1 LNPCQYIGDKIFKEI
16 VENPPALAIKG
27 GMINNGVSSELDE
40 LRSIAHSGKNYLAQL
55 QQKEAETTGI
65 SSLRIGFNNVF
76 GYYLE
81 VTNSHKNKVP
91 SAWMRKQTLAN
102 AERYITPEL
111 KDYEEKITGAEE
123 KILQIEWQIYEALMN
138 ELMDYLAPIQT
149 NGNILAILDC
159 TCCFAYNAIQHQYKK
174 PELHEGEE
182 MIIKDGRHPVIER
195 NLPVG
200 ETYISNDLELNK
212 NEQQI
217 IILTGPNMS
226 GKSALLRQ
234 TALITL
240 MAHAGSFVP
249 ANEAKI
255 PLTDKIFT
263 RVGAS
268 DNLSG
273 GESTFMV
280 EMNETAS
287 IINNMTP
294 RSLIL
299 LDEIGRGTSTYD
311 GISIAWSIAEYL
323 HSSPHKPKTLF
334 ATHYHELNE
343 LEEKFPGVKNYH
355 ITNKQA
361 GNKIIFLRKL
371 ARGGSTHSF
380 GIHVAK
386 MAGMPA
392 ALVERANEIL
402 KHLET
407 QHVDEGQDTGN
418 HEAAGSTSHKER
430 IRNLSLPQL
439 QLSIFDAHTETFE
452 EIRKILE
459 GIDINRL
466 TPVEALL
473 KLQEIKNLLR

>member
-1 LNPCQYIGDKIFKEI
+1 MHEDE
-16 VENPPALAIKG
+16 
-27 GMINNGVSSELDE
+27 EL
-40 LRSIAHSGKNYLAQL
+40 
-55 QQKEAETTGI
+55 
-65 SSLRIGFNNVF
+65 
-76 GYYLE
+76 
-81 VTNSHKNKVP
+81 
-91 SAWMRKQTLAN
+91 
-102 AERYITPEL
+102 
-111 KDYEEKITGAEE
+111 
-123 KILQIEWQIYEALMN
+123 
-138 ELMDYLAPIQT
+138 
-149 NGNILAILDC
+149 
-159 TCCFAYNAIQHQYKK
+159 
-174 PELHEGEE
+174 
-182 MIIKDGRHPVIER
+182 IIKDGRHPVIER

-212 NEQQI
+212 TEQQI

-234 TALITL
+234 TALVTL

-249 ANEAKI
+249 ANEARV

-355 ITNKQA
+355 ITNKEA

-407 QHVDEGQDTGN
+407 QHVDEGQETGN
-418 HEAAGSTSHKER
+418 PASAGSTSQKEK
-430 IRNLSLPQL
+430 IKNISLPQL

-452 EIRKILE
+452 EIRRILE